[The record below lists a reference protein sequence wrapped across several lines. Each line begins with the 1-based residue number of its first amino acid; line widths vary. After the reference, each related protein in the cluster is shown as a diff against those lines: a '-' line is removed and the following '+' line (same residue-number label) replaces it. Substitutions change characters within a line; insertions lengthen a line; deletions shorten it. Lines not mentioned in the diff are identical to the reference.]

1 MNKLK
6 VIFETLDSKIEFYNK
21 EKGIRDF
28 VHSLNNILR
37 QSKVPFRIYCEYER
51 MKSGKYE

>member
-6 VIFETLDSKIEFYNK
+6 VTFETLDSKIEFYNK

-28 VHSLNNILR
+28 VHLLNNILR
-37 QSKVPFRIYCEYER
+37 QSQIPFRIYCEYER
-51 MKSGKYE
+51 LKSGKYE